1 MMLPPEVFQVAI
13 ATHRKYITLEYDSG
27 EFSPFFVVVSNRLS
41 DKARDKRIIKGNQRV
56 LRARLSDAEFFWK
69 QDTSRPLESYINALR
84 DVTFYQGLG
93 SIYDKTKR
101 LQSLVEKITPYVV
114 GADVQVTLRTA
125 KLSKADL
132 VTSMV
137 REFPELQGVVG
148 GYYARAS
155 GEKDQVSEAISEHY
169 RPQGA
174 KDELPSSPEAIIVS
188 LADKLDTLT
197 GFFCIGVKP
206 TGSKDPFALRRAAL
220 GVIRIIIDC
229 GLKIPLK
236 KVLDAAVNGYDFEI
250 LDPDLMPFIRQRLFV
265 HLRDQKM
272 RHDIVAASLASSD
285 GDDISIITNRA
296 RALATFID
304 SNDGLALVG
313 VRDALAI
320 YLWQKKKGL
329 MKFLVLILI
338 QSYSM
343 TSRESCL
350 ISCL

>member
-1 MMLPPEVFQVAI
+1 MA
-13 ATHRKYITLEYDSG
+13 
-27 EFSPFFVVVSNRLS
+27 
-41 DKARDKRIIKGNQRV
+41 
-56 LRARLSDAEFFWK
+56 
-69 QDTSRPLESYINALR
+69 
-84 DVTFYQGLG
+84 
-93 SIYDKTKR
+93 
-101 LQSLVEKITPYVV
+101 
-114 GADVQVTLRTA
+114 
-125 KLSKADL
+125 
-132 VTSMV
+132 
-137 REFPELQGVVG
+137 
-148 GYYARAS
+148 

-313 VRDALAI
+313 VWRRVSNILVAEEKRTNEVFGSDPDPELFNDIERELFDKLSLVPLREDDIQLQLQALVELQTPTDSFFNNLI
-320 YLWQKKKGL
+320 VNHEDTKIRKNRLGL
-329 MKFLVLILI
+329 LAKIRNTMLSIADFRKI
-338 QSYSM
+338 
-343 TSRESCL
+343 EG
-350 ISCL
+350 